1 MFLIFQSKHKITL
14 AVIFGV
20 VLVAVL
26 VALFFSW
33 SSKPLPL
40 FVQDFLQEYDYP
52 IQDDDVILHGPFNNV
67 FIGEIIRQVGN
78 EDVVMELGA
87 KDRVVGAKQYEV
99 QVLDNIRG
107 IRVGRVVVNVRGGC
121 NANGECIILGGI
133 DDTPLPLG
141 GIYVFPTRYDKEK
154 SWHTV
159 AAFLQETQ

>member
-1 MFLIFQSKHKITL
+1 MKKYIII
-14 AVIFGV
+14 IFGV
-20 VLVAVL
+20 VLVVVL

-52 IQDDDVILHGPFNNV
+52 IQDDDVILRGPFNNV

-78 EDVVMELGA
+78 EDVVVELGA

-107 IRVGRVVVNVRGGC
+107 TIVGRIVVNVRGG
-121 NANGECIILGGI
+121 
-133 DDTPLPLG
+133 
-141 GIYVFPTRYDKEK
+141 
-154 SWHTV
+154 
-159 AAFLQETQ
+159 

>member
-1 MFLIFQSKHKITL
+1 MKKYIII
-14 AVIFGV
+14 IFGV
-20 VLVAVL
+20 ALVVVLI
-26 VALFFSW
+26 ALFFSW

-52 IQDDDVILHGPFNNV
+52 IQDDDVILRGPFNNV

-107 IRVGRVVVNVRGGC
+107 TIVGRIVVNVRGGC

-133 DDTPLPLG
+133 DDAPLPLG
-141 GIYVFPTRYDKEK
+141 GIYVFPTRYSKEK